1 VNYKSTLS
9 RRAIADNVDSID
21 MSKISEKLGANIK
34 KIRARKRISQGD
46 IYRKIGMDRS
56 YLSGIENGKKNIT
69 IEILEKIADAL
80 GVPARDLLK

>member
-1 VNYKSTLS
+1 MNYNSMLS
-9 RRAIADNVDSID
+9 ECAIADNVDSID